1 MMDLE
6 IRNTR
11 RLLRRLPVRPGV
23 PVQFCE
29 DIVPGVDRW
38 LNIRVPITDDVRWS
52 ALCERIWNGGWWKRV
67 RTAWYGW
74 LWKRSWAKMAR
85 DLKKWGQ
92 K

>member
-1 MMDLE
+1 MMDRE

-11 RLLRRLPVRPGV
+11 RMLRRLSVRPGV

-38 LNIRVPITDDVRWS
+38 LNIRVPITENAKWS
-52 ALCERIWNGGWWKRV
+52 ALCERVWRETLWQRIRG
-67 RTAWYGW
+67 AWYEW
-74 LWKRSWAKMAR
+74 RWKRSWKKMTR
-85 DLKKWGQ
+85 DLKKCGQ

>member
-1 MMDLE
+1 MNKE
-6 IRNTR
+6 VRNTR

-23 PVQFCE
+23 PVQFSE

-52 ALCERIWNGGWWKRV
+52 ELCERIWNGGWWRMV
-67 RTAWYGW
+67 RAAWYGW
-74 LWKRSWAKMAR
+74 LWKRSWNKMAR